1 MAETTTTI
9 EAIKIDTAPSVKSLA
24 DLKKEIKDMK
34 AQLLSLDK
42 TSEEYS
48 QLLSEI
54 GNKQHALKEIN
65 EEVTKTNND
74 FGQSMSNMRGTLAG
88 VSGAIQTVTGVLSLM
103 GVEAGKD
110 SKLLKIMV
118 SAMSITAGIQ
128 AVDAGVK
135 SMRAL
140 TVSIKAATV
149 ASGGLGKALKALAYS
164 NPFTAILAAAT
175 AVVAIVAKISSASSE
190 AAEKAR
196 EEMEKTDERMRG
208 IADRMKTY
216 FSDTFDTTVQTTVD
230 DMEGWLKAEDK
241 LFEEQMKNAQ
251 QTGAMVMQQTQG
263 LLEMSISSFKSQR
276 KLALESNPAWDYT
289 KEGTAAFKKYYAD
302 IMELAKVKFREIRF
316 ETGEEAAK
324 LRQQYVDE
332 YNKAEKALQDVD
344 KQAAEYNKKQ
354 ADAARNAK
362 AARERAAKERAD
374 QLKRQAEN
382 ERAYLAKEIAMV
394 KERYEEKGEGNY
406 IPQLLALYDLQLQKE
421 KEAIDAKVKAK
432 EITAEQGEIDKRI
445 AEQKHAADTQ
455 AIEDVQTLT
464 RAKEA
469 DQQVTLLEADYQQ
482 KQYEAQKSY
491 YAQELQWYSQL
502 ADSRTTELQA
512 VQIESQQSEA
522 EYQRTMSQMTDRI
535 ALLQQYLTL
544 YAEQPDKMAEVQ
556 QEISDLQQEMTA
568 VEQEQAKKRIDI
580 AKKEAEAKKNINK
593 KYLQAYQSVSGSVS
607 SVLGS
612 MSDSMEEGTQQW
624 KNLKIAQAIIDTL
637 AGSVTAFTSAMELGV
652 PLGPIVGAAEM
663 AAVLATG
670 FATVAQI
677 RSTQVNKDSAGGGSM
692 PSITVNDQAVNA
704 LTNQASNVRLTNTD
718 NDIIDLGEQL
728 KQVKVVV
735 SAREITDTQ
744 EDMKRVKVANT
755 F

>member
-48 QLLSEI
+48 QLLTEI

-74 FGQSMSNMRGTLAG
+74 FGQSMSNMRGSLAG
-88 VSGAIQTVTGVLSLM
+88 ISGAIQTVTGVLSLM

-128 AVDAGVK
+128 AIDAGVK
-135 SMRAL
+135 SFKAL
-140 TVSIKAATV
+140 SAAIKAATV
-149 ASGGLGKALKALAYS
+149 SLKGMKAAMVSTGVGAL
-164 NPFTAILAAAT
+164 
-175 AVVAIVAKISSASSE
+175 VVALGLLVSKLMEASEETERLAEKTKEMVDNMVAKLNELKNEDFIPEEFE
-190 AAEKAR
+190 AEW
-196 EEMEKTDERMRG
+196 ERMW
-208 IADRMKTY
+208 A
-216 FSDTFDTTVQTTVD
+216 
-230 DMEGWLKAEDK
+230 
-241 LFEEQMKNAQ
+241 
-251 QTGAMVMQQTQG
+251 
-263 LLEMSISSFKSQR
+263 
-276 KLALESNPAWDYT
+276 
-289 KEGTAAFKKYYAD
+289 
-302 IMELAKVKFREIRF
+302 
-316 ETGEEAAK
+316 
-324 LRQQYVDE
+324 
-332 YNKAEKALQDVD
+332 KAEKVVTVRKGNIEREMSDMWG
-344 KQAAEYNKKQ
+344 AASEKMAEIEANMTLDWDIEEEINKIKKQ
-354 ADAARNAK
+354 LNAFRATETKGTKEYAEGIKKFYNELKTYVLVQAVEMKNQGIEDFEDIKKEFNNLVIAERSAIAENDKAMKTAAKERQQRAK
-362 AARERAAKERAD
+362 AAAKERAE
-374 QLKRQAEN
+374 QQKRQAEN
-382 ERAYLAKEIAMV
+382 ERTYLAKEIAMV

-455 AIEDVQTLT
+455 AVEDVQTLT

-482 KQYEAQKSY
+482 KQYEAQKAY
-491 YAQELQWYSQL
+491 YTQELQWYSQL

-556 QEISDLQQEMTA
+556 QEINDLQQEMTS

-677 RSTQVNKDSAGGGSM
+677 KNTQVNKDSAGGGSM

-704 LTNQASNVRLTNTD
+704 LTTQASNVRLTNTD

>member
-42 TSEEYS
+42 TSEEYN
-48 QLLSEI
+48 QLLTEI

-65 EEVTKTNND
+65 EEVTRTNND
-74 FGQSMSNMRGTLAG
+74 FGQSMSNVSGTLAG

-110 SKLLKIMV
+110 SKLLKVMV

-140 TVSIKAATV
+140 TVTIKTATV

-175 AVVAIVAKISSASSE
+175 AVITVIASIVSKTREATAENYAQVASVDALVNSYYDLGAAAGSLKGSLDWAKDTATQKSVEKLLGKFKEFEKETGNFAIDNEKTWRQFYAEIQKNGSAS
-190 AAEKAR
+190 EKQL
-196 EEMEKTDERMRG
+196 
-208 IADRMKTY
+208 I
-216 FSDTFDTTVQTTVD
+216 V
-230 DMEGWLKAEDK
+230 L
-241 LFEEQMKNAQ
+241 AQ
-251 QTGAMVMQQTQG
+251 
-263 LLEMSISSFKSQR
+263 
-276 KLALESNPAWDYT
+276 
-289 KEGTAAFKKYYAD
+289 
-302 IMELAKVKFREIRF
+302 
-316 ETGEEAAK
+316 
-324 LRQQYVDE
+324 
-332 YNKAEKALQDVD
+332 
-344 KQAAEYNKKQ
+344 AEYNYQQ
-354 ADAARNAK
+354 AVAATGNLRRENYATDLDFYMAQNNHEQVVQKLEAKRVAEYQKLQQERKNNAK
-362 AARERAAKERAD
+362 NSASTAKVLQDA
-374 QLKRQAEN
+374 LTRQHQN
-382 ERAYLAKEIAMV
+382 ELSYLQKEIKLV
-394 KERYEEKGEGNY
+394 EERYMEKGEGNY
-406 IPQLLALYDLQLQKE
+406 IPQLLALYDLQLEKE

-469 DQQVTLLEADYQQ
+469 DKQVTLLEADYQQ
-482 KQYEAQKSY
+482 KQYEAQKAY
-491 YAQELQWYSQL
+491 YTQELQWYSQL
-502 ADSRTTELQA
+502 ADSRTTELQT

-556 QEISDLQQEMTA
+556 QEISDLQQEMTS

-677 RSTQVNKDSAGGGSM
+677 KNTQVNKDSAGGGSM